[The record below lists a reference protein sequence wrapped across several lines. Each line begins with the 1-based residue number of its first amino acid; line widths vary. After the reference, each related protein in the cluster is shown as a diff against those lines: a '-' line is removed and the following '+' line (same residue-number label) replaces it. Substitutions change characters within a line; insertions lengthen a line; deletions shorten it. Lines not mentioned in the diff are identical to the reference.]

1 MLIPIVDPADPRLAP
16 FLNVRDRDLR
26 QAHGDAFI
34 AEGESVLAVFL
45 SGGSRFR
52 PDALLIAANR
62 VDTVLAWM
70 PPDEL
75 PIFVADQTVMDAIVG
90 FPIHR
95 GLLGLGRR
103 GSPPALADLL
113 ADRPRVVVG
122 LVGIANHDNMGGIFR
137 NAAAFGA
144 GAMVLDATC
153 CDPLYRKAI
162 RVSVGGALKVPFTR
176 LDAGAS
182 VAATLS
188 GAGYRVLAL
197 SPRGAW
203 RLEDVPTDR
212 PLALLLGAEGPG
224 LPDREM
230 DAAKT
235 VRIDMSSG
243 FDSLNVATTSGIAL
257 YELTRRMALSR

>member
-1 MLIPIVDPADPRLAP
+1 MLVPITDPADERLAP
-16 FLNVRDRDLR
+16 FMNVRDRDLR

-45 SGGSRFR
+45 SEHSRFR
-52 PDALLIAANR
+52 PEALLIAANR
-62 VDTVLAWM
+62 INTALSWS
-70 PPDEL
+70 PPEEL
-75 PIFVADQTVMDAIVG
+75 PIFVAEQDVMDAIVG

-103 GSPPALADLL
+103 HAPPALAELL

-144 GAMVLDATC
+144 GALVLDATC

-176 LDAGAS
+176 LEEEAG
-182 VAATLS
+182 VATVLAN
-188 GAGYRVLAL
+188 AGYRVLAL
-197 SPRGAW
+197 SPRGDM
-203 RLEDVPTDR
+203 RLDEVPTDR
-212 PLALLLGAEGPG
+212 PVALVLGTEGPG

-230 DAAKT
+230 AHAET
-235 VRIDMSSG
+235 VRIDMSGG

-257 YELTRRMALSR
+257 YELTRRMSGKA